1 VTTAKDLATHVTT
14 VFDFVNK
21 SIEELTQIEGVG
33 PKVAQSLH
41 DFFQNNGNVHLLNQ
55 LREIGVNTANRAEDS
70 LAKNNKLEG
79 KTFLFTGTLTRFTR
93 EQAKQLVE
101 ENGGKLLSGVS
112 TNLNYLVAGADAGSK
127 LSKAQKMPTVAIIS
141 EEDFLQLIA

>member
-1 VTTAKDLATHVTT
+1 
-14 VFDFVNK
+14 
-21 SIEELTQIEGVG
+21 
-33 PKVAQSLH
+33 VAQSLH

-127 LSKAQKMPTVAIIS
+127 LSKAQKMPTIAIIS